1 MTQVTFLGTLD
12 LPGAEG
18 AFCGSGRSALSP
30 WRGAEHGGVLREK
43 THQENSRPGAL
54 QRPATRAPRTGSAVR
69 HLSARTERTD
79 GEATQ
84 ERLAGLCVSSWQNGG
99 LQRTKRG
106 AAPRMQEESPCCDGA
121 DARTGRVALRGPINL
136 AIELEPP
143 PNLREDGIE
152 HAFFEIETKNE
163 FASAFLL
170 LYRSVEASTWQGF
183 LKACGKFR
191 RRTVAWESVG

>member
-1 MTQVTFLGTLD
+1 
-12 LPGAEG
+12 
-18 AFCGSGRSALSP
+18 
-30 WRGAEHGGVLREK
+30 
-43 THQENSRPGAL
+43 
-54 QRPATRAPRTGSAVR
+54 
-69 HLSARTERTD
+69 
-79 GEATQ
+79 
-84 ERLAGLCVSSWQNGG
+84 
-99 LQRTKRG
+99 
-106 AAPRMQEESPCCDGA
+106 MQEESPCCDGA

-191 RRTVAWESVG
+191 